1 MTPTGKRNAVI
12 AVIILLLLWWYL
24 RRQAQGLPMATGNPV
39 IMPDYRSLVS
49 RIVTT
54 TTPQA
59 DNSTYDPQAA
69 AAARAQA
76 LATTA
81 AMAAAGLAHMPSV
94 LPAGLSPVGGRDPSI
109 VER

>member
-59 DNSTYDPQAA
+59 DN
-69 AAARAQA
+69 
-76 LATTA
+76 ATTA
-81 AMAAAGLAHMPSV
+81 AMAAAGLAPMPSV